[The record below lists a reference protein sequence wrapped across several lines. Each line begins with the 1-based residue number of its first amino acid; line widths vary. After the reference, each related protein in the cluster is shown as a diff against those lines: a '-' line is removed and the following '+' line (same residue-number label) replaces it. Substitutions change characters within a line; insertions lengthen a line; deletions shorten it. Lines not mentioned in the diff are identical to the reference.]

1 MDRRGSRAGA
11 GHGANRDRFLI
22 VVFLLVL
29 LLLAACSSTPKTDA
43 PPIGVDFALANTP
56 ANVLYFA
63 GPVNLQF
70 AVTLTNPTDLPVT
83 LRRLDLRT
91 LGGSSFYL
99 RAAGTP
105 FHVEVKPHAN
115 TTVTM
120 SAWGNSR
127 GGMLAEDEPIQL
139 QATAYFDSLKGPFV
153 RLFNTVVSPR

>member
-1 MDRRGSRAGA
+1 M
-11 GHGANRDRFLI
+11 
-22 VVFLLVL
+22 V
-29 LLLAACSSTPKTDA
+29 LLLAACASNPKNEG
-43 PPIGVDFALANTP
+43 PPIGIDLALANG
-56 ANVLYFA
+56 ASNILYFA

-70 AVTLTNPTDLPVT
+70 AVTLTNPTDMPVT

-91 LGGSSFYL
+91 FGGGSFNL

-139 QATAYFDSLKGPFV
+139 QATAYFDSPKGAFV